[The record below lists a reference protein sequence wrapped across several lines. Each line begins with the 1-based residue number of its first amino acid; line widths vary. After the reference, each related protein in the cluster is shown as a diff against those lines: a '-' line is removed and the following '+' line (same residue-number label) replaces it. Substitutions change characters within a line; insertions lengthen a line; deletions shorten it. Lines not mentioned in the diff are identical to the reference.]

1 MASPKI
7 IWVRSDH
14 LPSYD
19 ERKKVVSS
27 ALEAGYVQIVIR
39 EEDAELRRLGRYDAL
54 VLKGTSIFL
63 DEEKVGEMVQIRS
76 NDDLARASAL
86 KGRVDNVLI
95 EAKDWKVIPLENLI
109 AEFQGSNTRLLAT
122 ATSPEEAKLFFET
135 LEVGV
140 GGVAIEPS
148 SPSKLKAFHVIH
160 SDQMPQV
167 ELTRAVVSRIAPAGV
182 GDRVC
187 LDTCS
192 LLKVGEGMLIG
203 SQSACLF
210 LVSSE
215 SLESEYVASRPF
227 RVNAGAVHAY
237 ALMPTGKTRYLSEI
251 KSGDEVLAI
260 DSDGQCRTVVVG
272 RSKIER
278 RPLLLLEVEAGERKY
293 TTILQNAE
301 TIRMCTPTGPVSIS
315 DLKVGQDVLVRL
327 EEGGRHFGQAISET
341 ITEL

>member
-1 MASPKI
+1 M
-7 IWVRSDH
+7 
-14 LPSYD
+14 
-19 ERKKVVSS
+19 
-27 ALEAGYVQIVIR
+27 
-39 EEDAELRRLGRYDAL
+39 
-54 VLKGTSIFL
+54 
-63 DEEKVGEMVQIRS
+63 
-76 NDDLARASAL
+76 
-86 KGRVDNVLI
+86 
-95 EAKDWKVIPLENLI
+95 
-109 AEFQGSNTRLLAT
+109 
-122 ATSPEEAKLFFET
+122 
-135 LEVGV
+135 
-140 GGVAIEPS
+140 
-148 SPSKLKAFHVIH
+148 
-160 SDQMPQV
+160 
-167 ELTRAVVSRIAPAGV
+167 
-182 GDRVC
+182 C

-251 KSGDEVLAI
+251 KSGDDVLAI
-260 DSDGQCRTVVVG
+260 DSDGRCRTVVVG

-278 RPLLLLEVEAGERKY
+278 RPLLLLEVKAGERKY

-315 DLKVGQDVLVRL
+315 DLKVGQEVLVRL